1 MGIFRRHILPW
12 SLAFF
17 VLGFV
22 LLYEVPSF
30 PQLPYLVDAGVQR
43 VILTAATFVMIWL
56 LGGATVLK
64 PSPVGMRSALREAGY
79 PVIVS
84 LGLCALDLVADA
96 SIVATYGTSVLS
108 STWLLNI
115 FEALFL
121 CAFVGLFEEGLV
133 RVLLFCGIL
142 SRGGGSR
149 NGLVVAAFV
158 SSLVFGAIHVLP
170 VRGTIDNLL
179 LVQMLLK
186 TVQAG
191 LIGLLL
197 ASTFLRT
204 HSYYGVALVHCLADF
219 LLFVPEVIFDT
230 VGTSGG
236 YVSQT
241 GGIEAIVFIVSYV
254 FAVVLYLPAVFKS
267 MRLLDDAL
275 VPDYGCF
282 VECWVPRE
290 SEAFVPN
297 ASPLPPDGLAPAPV
311 PAPAPSPLS
320 SQGFP
325 SAPVPLPPSQTAPG
339 ESTQR
344 RMVPQYPPGWPR
356 G

>member
-121 CAFVGLFEEGLV
+121 CVFVVLFQ
-133 RVLLFCGIL
+133 FI
-142 SRGGGSR
+142 
-149 NGLVVAAFV
+149 
-158 SSLVFGAIHVLP
+158 SSLLCSSTLP
-170 VRGTIDNLL
+170 LCT
-179 LVQMLLK
+179 
-186 TVQAG
+186 
-191 LIGLLL
+191 
-197 ASTFLRT
+197 
-204 HSYYGVALVHCLADF
+204 
-219 LLFVPEVIFDT
+219 
-230 VGTSGG
+230 
-236 YVSQT
+236 
-241 GGIEAIVFIVSYV
+241 
-254 FAVVLYLPAVFKS
+254 
-267 MRLLDDAL
+267 
-275 VPDYGCF
+275 
-282 VECWVPRE
+282 
-290 SEAFVPN
+290 
-297 ASPLPPDGLAPAPV
+297 
-311 PAPAPSPLS
+311 LS
-320 SQGFP
+320 FS
-325 SAPVPLPPSQTAPG
+325 VPLFTLLYRSQFIHFCRKAG
-339 ESTQR
+339 IRVSGSTT
-344 RMVPQYPPGWPR
+344 
-356 G
+356 